1 MQRMR
6 KRRRRKAAKT
16 APIMIPIIAAV
27 ESFFD
32 FLWAGEGFCD
42 GDGEGVNGLQG
53 GNGPPQR
60 SKFPA
65 KEEVGNLAN
74 DFGIEPLSLL
84 LETLKFVKLT
94 AEILGSEPENPLFCK
109 KIPLK

>member
-1 MQRMR
+1 M
-6 KRRRRKAAKT
+6 RRRRKAAKT
-16 APIMIPIIAAV
+16 APITIPIIAAV
-27 ESFFD
+27 ESFLD
-32 FLWAGEGFCD
+32 FLLDGGGICD

-65 KEEVGNLAN
+65 KEEAGNFAKE
-74 DFGIEPLSLL
+74 FGIEPLSLL
-84 LETLKFVKLT
+84 LETLKLVKLR
-94 AEILGSEPENPLFCK
+94 AEIFGSEPENPLFCK